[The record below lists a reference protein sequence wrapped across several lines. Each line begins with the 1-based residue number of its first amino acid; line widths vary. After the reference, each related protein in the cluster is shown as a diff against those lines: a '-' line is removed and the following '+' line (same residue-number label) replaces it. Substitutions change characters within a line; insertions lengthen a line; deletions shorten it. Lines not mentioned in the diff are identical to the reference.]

1 MIFID
6 GVDINDYKLK
16 SIRKNITY
24 VSQNE
29 LLFNDTLL
37 NNLNLYSN
45 DNDYILSM
53 TKLVEFNEILDNDLG
68 INMMVEENGFN
79 LSGGQRQRIV
89 LARAL
94 LKQAQIILIDEGL
107 SQVDVPLERKILSN
121 IFDKFKDKTFIIVS
135 HRLQNMDLYDR
146 FIRIDE
152 GVLYEEV
159 KQ

>member
-1 MIFID
+1 MIYYTVPYDSNKNIGEYYNNF
-6 GVDINDYKLK
+6 VDI
-16 SIRKNITY
+16 
-24 VSQNE
+24 VP
-29 LLFNDTLL
+29 
-37 NNLNLYSN
+37 N

-94 LKQAQIILIDEGL
+94 LKQAQIVLIDEGL
-107 SQVDVPLERKILSN
+107 SQVDVTLERKILSN

-146 FIRIDE
+146 SIRIDE